1 MKVNCP
7 IPFNTVEDMYTA
19 LEELFTDP
27 REVEKA
33 KDDFRDL

>member
-1 MKVNCP
+1 MKTNYLT
-7 IPFNTVEDMYTA
+7 PFSVVEDMYIV

-33 KDDFRDL
+33 KDNF

>member
-1 MKVNCP
+1 MKVSYP
-7 IPFNTVEDMYTA
+7 TLFNIVEDMYTV

-33 KDDFRDL
+33 KDDF

>member
-1 MKVNCP
+1 MKASCP
-7 IPFNTVEDMYTA
+7 TLFNTVEDMYIV
-19 LEELFTDP
+19 LEELFIDP